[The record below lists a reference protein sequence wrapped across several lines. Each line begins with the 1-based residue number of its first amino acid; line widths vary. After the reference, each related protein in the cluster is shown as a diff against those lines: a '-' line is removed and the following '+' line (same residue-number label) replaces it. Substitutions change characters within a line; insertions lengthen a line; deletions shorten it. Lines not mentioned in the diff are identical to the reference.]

1 MDMKKF
7 SFKTTRRFLHE
18 DVVQE
23 LLLHW
28 LTYDFLP
35 DGMFGR

>member
-1 MDMKKF
+1 MELEKF
-7 SFKTTRRFLHE
+7 SLKPHRRFLHE

>member
-7 SFKTTRRFLHE
+7 SLKPLG
-18 DVVQE
+18 DSCMKMLCKS